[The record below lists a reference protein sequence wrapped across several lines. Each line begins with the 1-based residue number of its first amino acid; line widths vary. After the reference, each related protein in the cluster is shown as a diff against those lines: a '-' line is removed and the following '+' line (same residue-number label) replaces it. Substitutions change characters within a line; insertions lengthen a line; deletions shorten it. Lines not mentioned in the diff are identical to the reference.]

1 MSNAGRPDGGLV
13 GGYAFGRF
21 RRALRM
27 AVEHDDPA
35 VRERS
40 LAKAGRWHAVLDG
53 MARGRLRIGS
63 RTPVADVP
71 AWATLEVVH
80 GGFATG
86 RLLAER
92 PAGEQPNRWYL
103 GDEGQ
108 AELLALLE
116 SGRYRVELPEDAA
129 LPTVAWLLA
138 HRHHEAAL
146 DLVAEL
152 WPWLDRLRFTPPP
165 AATAPPDGTAVHL
178 ESAGAVQAALRSR
191 RVPPQIDAMR
201 ATLAAA
207 PLDDRLV
214 ELWCDTV
221 EGPLP
226 ELDGDGVVR
235 GGWPCRRWPDDWA
248 ERRAGWLADAAALP
262 PRHPKSNAARLRAA
276 LERCP
281 DDSSSLTGR
290 EVGWIRRAIANTVT
304 AHGAPGSPRRAALRA
319 VQAEVAARPT
329 HAAIAHVLADRLE
342 PYPADD
348 GVPSVD
354 TVTEGRPV
362 PRGLAAKVERAWA
375 APAETLV
382 DRGIIGSGD
391 VLAGVLPQLTGP
403 LLAAGFDDPA
413 LRRLYAQTYA
423 AFRRRR
429 GLLLLNLEHQ
439 VRFEELPWV
448 SALAP
453 LRAPVTEAAR
463 ATLRRTA
470 LLALTA
476 FPQAILP
483 NPLVR
488 ELSALAAHAD
498 VRLPLV
504 EEVAADIFM
513 GTFTRKWHDA
523 AALASTE
530 LAGTLY
536 AGYYDL
542 PDAAYWRA
550 HEPPPD
556 PPEPPGPDARP
567 VTADA
572 FAALCA
578 ERAAEARTGGG
589 SHVAANGTVIEQS
602 QILTTHNLAA
612 LLRVL
617 DPHALRG
624 AAPDL
629 TGRAFAWL
637 VRRLAR
643 PAPGHHAALI
653 TVKNVAYAWR
663 QAIFF
668 ASFCDAA
675 EQRAAVGRL
684 RTLVDA
690 AGLTRFAPAVDGL
703 AHVVDGGRFGA
714 DGTTTGGGR
723 RLLGWAAGPHWY
735 LTG

>member
-1 MSNAGRPDGGLV
+1 MR
-13 GGYAFGRF
+13 GYAFGQF
-21 RRALRM
+21 RRALRV
-27 AVEHDDPA
+27 AIEHDDPA

-53 MARGRLRIGS
+53 MARGRLRVGS
-63 RTPVADVP
+63 RSPVADVP
-71 AWATLEVVH
+71 AWVTLEVVH

-92 PAGEQPNRWYL
+92 PVGERPNRWYL
-103 GDEGQ
+103 GDDGQ
-108 AELLALLE
+108 AELLAVLE

-138 HRHHEAAL
+138 QGHHEAAL

-165 AATAPPDGTAVHL
+165 AATAPADGTSVHL
-178 ESAGAVQAALRSR
+178 EPVGAVRASFRAR
-191 RVPPQIDAMR
+191 RVPPRIDAMR

-207 PLDDRLV
+207 PLYDRLV

-226 ELDGDGVVR
+226 ELDGDGGVR
-235 GGWPCRRWPDDWA
+235 GGWPCRRWPSDWA
-248 ERRAGWLADAAALP
+248 ERRADWLADAAALP
-262 PRHPKSNAARLRAA
+262 PRHPRSNAARLRAA

-281 DDSSSLTGR
+281 LDSSELTGR
-290 EVGWIRRAIANTVT
+290 DVGWIRRAIANTVT
-304 AHGAPGSPRRAALRA
+304 ARGAPGSPRRAALRA
-319 VQAEVAARPT
+319 VQADVAARPT
-329 HAAIAHVLADRLE
+329 HAAIARVLADRLE

-354 TVTEGRPV
+354 AVTDGQPV
-362 PRGLAAKVERAWA
+362 PRRLVAKVERAWA
-375 APAETLV
+375 APVDTLV
-382 DRGIIGSGD
+382 ERGVIGSGD
-391 VLAGVLPQLTGP
+391 VLAEVLPQLTGP

-448 SALAP
+448 SAVEA
-453 LRAPVTEAAR
+453 LRAPVTDAAR

-488 ELSALAAHAD
+488 ELGALVAHAD

-513 GTFTRKWHDA
+513 GAFTRKWHDA

-536 AGYYDL
+536 ARYYDL

-556 PPEPPGPDARP
+556 PPGPDGPDARP

-589 SHVAANGTVIEQS
+589 SHVAVNGTTIEQS

-617 DPHALRG
+617 DPHELRA

-629 TGRAFAWL
+629 TERVFAWL
-637 VRRLAR
+637 VGRLAQS
-643 PAPGHHAALI
+643 APDRHAALI
-653 TVKNVAYAWR
+653 AVKNAAYAWR

-668 ASFCDAA
+668 ASLCSGED
-675 EQRAAVGRL
+675 QRAAVDRL
-684 RTLVDA
+684 RTDA
-690 AGLTRFAPAVDGL
+690 ETAGLTRLRPAVDGL
-703 AHVVDGGRFGA
+703 EHVLAGGRFA
-714 DGTTTGGGR
+714 PDGTAPGGGR

-735 LTG
+735 LEG